1 MALLKLHRQRLE
13 QNYRYL
19 RDLMAKEGLE
29 WGVVT
34 KLLCGNKMYLREV
47 INLGAREIHDSRIS
61 NLKAIKEIDPE
72 IQTVYIK
79 PPAKRAVPYVIR
91 YADVSFNTELVT
103 IRSLSAEAQ
112 RQGRFHRILV
122 MIELGD
128 LREGVMGD
136 QVLEFYGEV
145 FGLPSIKIIGVGAN
159 LNCLNGVMPSQDK
172 LMQLVLYEK
181 LIEATFG
188 HDIPWV
194 SGGSTVT
201 LPLVLRHQ
209 LPAGVNHFRLG
220 EALFFGAVLF
230 NHTTFDGM
238 RDDVFELEAEIL
250 ETQEKPRVPHGTLD
264 QNPSGAVAV
273 IDEADY
279 GTFHHRAIIDVG
291 LLECDPQYL
300 LPVDDSVVVLG
311 ASSDMIVLDLGD
323 NPHGYE
329 VGGTV
334 RFRLKYMGALGLM
347 NSRYIDKQIAEDA
360 PAKNTP
366 SPF

>member
-1 MALLKLHRQRLE
+1 MAILKLVRPRLE
-13 QNYRYL
+13 QNYRFL
-19 RDLMAKEGLE
+19 RDLLAEEGVE

-34 KLLCGNKMYLREV
+34 KLLCGNKPFLREV
-47 INLGAREIHDSRIS
+47 IRMGPREIHDSRIS
-61 NLKAIKEIDPE
+61 NLKAIKEIDPD

-79 PPAKRAVPYVIR
+79 PPAKRAIPHVIR
-91 YADVSFNTELVT
+91 YADVSFNTELST
-103 IRSLSAEAQ
+103 IRRLSEEAQ

-145 FGLPSIKIIGVGAN
+145 FELPSIEIIGVGAN

-181 LIEATFG
+181 LLEATFG
-188 HDIPWV
+188 RNIPWV

-201 LPLVLRHQ
+201 LPLVFRHQ

-220 EALFFGAVLF
+220 EALFFGADLF
-230 NHTTFDGM
+230 NHTTFEGM

-250 ETQEKPRVPHGTLD
+250 ETQEKPRVPHGRLD
-264 QNPSGAVAV
+264 RNPSGEVLV
-273 IDEADY
+273 IDESEY
-279 GTFHHRAIIDVG
+279 GELHHRAIIDVG

-300 LPVDDSVVVLG
+300 IPVDEDVKVLG

-323 NPHGYE
+323 SSRGYE

-347 NSRYIDKQIAEDA
+347 NSRYIDKVVSED
-360 PAKNTP
+360 
-366 SPF
+366 